1 MFTLVTIL
9 KVKKQTLHTY
19 LQPSVLQHCALLSS
33 CSGCERR
40 SAGKQSGDVTAL
52 LSGCPAL
59 TARPEKQSAEDRQ
72 QKLPDVYPGYRGPR
86 DRWSLESCLC
96 DSSPATKQRR
106 CSDPDRCRYR
116 CSVAMCDGLIT
127 SEGHRW
133 RQLKRFTLTTLRNFG
148 VGKRTIEDRIKEEC
162 SILVEELTSYKGR
175 EFDAAIIITKAVS
188 NVICSVVFGRRF
200 QYDDARFHRMLDIFY
215 ETFEL
220 MSSSWA
226 QIQDMIPMIMNHIPG
241 PHQKIT
247 LLLEELNDFI
257 AEQVKLNQQTLDQQ
271 SPRDY
276 IDCFLVKM
284 QEEKDN
290 PESEFNMRNLI
301 LTLNN
306 LFFAGGET
314 VSTTLKHGFLVLLRY
329 PDIQAKI
336 HKEIDEI
343 IGRGRQPNID
353 DRSKMPYTDAV
364 IHEIQ
369 RFSSVIPMNAPH
381 SATKDTN
388 FRGHTI
394 PKGTGV
400 CALLCSVLEDP
411 TYFSTPGKFNPNHFL
426 DSEGN
431 FKRNEAFV
439 PFSLGKRLCIGEG
452 LARMELFLFFTSIL
466 QNFVLTSQTQFTDS
480 DIYPRMA
487 GFANVPIPYQMSFV
501 SR

>member
-1 MFTLVTIL
+1 MAKTLMELGKKYGSVYTFYFGL
-9 KVKKQTLHTY
+9 HPVVVFYGYEAVKEALVDHGDDFIGRGR
-19 LQPSVLQHCALLSS
+19 QPTV
-33 CSGCERR
+33 
-40 SAGKQSGDVTAL
+40 
-52 LSGCPAL
+52 
-59 TARPEKQSAEDRQ
+59 DR
-72 QKLPDVYPGYRGPR
+72 VFEGY
-86 DRWSLESCLC
+86 
-96 DSSPATKQRR
+96 
-106 CSDPDRCRYR
+106 
-116 CSVAMCDGLIT
+116 GLIA
-127 SEGHRW
+127 SEGNRW

-148 VGKRTIEDRIKEEC
+148 VGKRTIEYRIKEEC
-162 SILVEELTSYKGR
+162 SSIVQELTSYNGR
-175 EFDAAIIITKAVS
+175 QFDPAIIISKAVS

-220 MSSSWA
+220 MSSTWG
-226 QIQDMIPMIMNHIPG
+226 QVQDMIPMIMNHIPG

-247 LLLEELNDFI
+247 TLLEELNDFVT
-257 AEQVKLNQQTLDQQ
+257 EQVKLNQQTLDEQD
-271 SPRDY
+271 PRDY
-276 IDCFLVKM
+276 IDCFLLKM

-290 PESEFNMRNLI
+290 PESEFTMRNLI

-314 VSTTLKHGFLVLLRY
+314 VSTTLKHGFLVLLKY

-336 HKEIDEI
+336 HKEMDDV
-343 IGRGRQPNID
+343 IGRDRTPNIE
-353 DRSKMPYTDAV
+353 DRNRMPYTDAV

-369 RFSSVIPMNAPH
+369 RFSNVIPMNAPH
-381 SATKDTN
+381 SATRDTV
-388 FRGHTI
+388 FRGYTI

-411 TYFSTPGKFNPNHFL
+411 TYFATPDKFNPNHFL

-439 PFSLGKRLCIGEG
+439 PFSLGKRLCLGEG

-466 QNFVLTSQTQFTDS
+466 QNFSLISQTQFTDA

-487 GFANVPIPYQMSFV
+487 GFANVPISYRMSFV
-501 SR
+501 AR

>member
-1 MFTLVTIL
+1 MEPGCGTVLFSVVLGVIIFYLLWTHLYKRHRLPPGPTPFPLIGNLLEVRNGQMAKTLMEL
-9 KVKKQTLHTY
+9 GKKY
-19 LQPSVLQHCALLSS
+19 GSVYTFHF
-33 CSGCERR
+33 
-40 SAGKQSGDVTAL
+40 
-52 LSGCPAL
+52 
-59 TARPEKQSAEDRQ
+59 
-72 QKLPDVYPGYRGPR
+72 GPR
-86 DRWSLESCLC
+86 PVVVFCGYEAVKEALVDHGEDFIGRGRQPTVDRVF
-96 DSSPATKQRR
+96 QG
-106 CSDPDRCRYR
+106 Y
-116 CSVAMCDGLIT
+116 GLIP
-127 SEGHRW
+127 SEGDRW

-162 SILVEELTSYKGR
+162 SFLLEELKSYKGR
-175 EFDAAIIITKAVS
+175 QFDPAIIISKAVS
-188 NVICSVVFGRRF
+188 NVISSVVFGSRF

-220 MSSSWA
+220 MSSIWG
-226 QIQDMIPMIMNHIPG
+226 QIQDMVPMIMNHLPG

-247 LLLEELNDFI
+247 TLLEELNDFI
-257 AEQVKLNQQTLDQQ
+257 AERVKLDQETLDPQN
-271 SPRDY
+271 PRDY
-276 IDCFLVKM
+276 IDCFLIKM

-314 VSTTLKHGFLVLLRY
+314 VATTLKHGFLVLLRY
-329 PDIQAKI
+329 PDIQVKI
-336 HKEIDEI
+336 QKEIDDV
-343 IGRGRQPNID
+343 IGRNRQPNTE

-369 RFSSVIPMNAPH
+369 RFSNVIPMNAPH
-381 SATKDTN
+381 SATRDTN
-388 FRGHTI
+388 FRGYTI

-411 TYFSTPGKFNPNHFL
+411 TYFSTPDKFNPNHFL

-431 FKRNEAFV
+431 FKRNDAFV
-439 PFSLGKRLCIGEG
+439 PFSLGKRLCLGEG
-452 LARMELFLFFTSIL
+452 LARMELFLFFTSVL
-466 QNFVLTSQTQFTDS
+466 QNFKLTSKTQFTDS
-480 DIYPRMA
+480 DIYPRMT

>member
-1 MFTLVTIL
+1 MLTDMEPPGCGIILFSAVIGLIILYLLWNRLYKRHRLPPGPTPLPLIGNLMEVRNGQMAKTLMELGKKYGSVYTFYFGPRPVVVFCGYEA
-9 KVKKQTLHTY
+9 VKEALVDHGEDFIGRGK
-19 LQPSVLQHCALLSS
+19 QPSV
-33 CSGCERR
+33 
-40 SAGKQSGDVTAL
+40 
-52 LSGCPAL
+52 
-59 TARPEKQSAEDRQ
+59 DRVF
-72 QKLPDVYPGYRGPR
+72 DGY
-86 DRWSLESCLC
+86 
-96 DSSPATKQRR
+96 
-106 CSDPDRCRYR
+106 
-116 CSVAMCDGLIT
+116 GLIV

-162 SILVEELTSYKGR
+162 SFLVEELTSHKGR

-200 QYDDARFHRMLDIFY
+200 SYDDARFHRMLDIFY

-220 MSSSWA
+220 MSSIWA

-247 LLLEELNDFI
+247 ILLEELNDFI
-257 AEQVKLNQQTLDQQ
+257 AEQVKLNQETLDQQ

-411 TYFSTPGKFNPNHFL
+411 MYFATPGKFNPNHFL